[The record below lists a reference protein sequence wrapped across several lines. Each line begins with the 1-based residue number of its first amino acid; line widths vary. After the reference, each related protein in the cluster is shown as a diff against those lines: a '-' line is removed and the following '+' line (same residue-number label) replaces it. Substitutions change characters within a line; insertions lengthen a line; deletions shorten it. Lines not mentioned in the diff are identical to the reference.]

1 MVRLYYKK
9 RNKKILI
16 KYKEE
21 RFKNMSK
28 NGNLGVL
35 GGGFISAETNK
46 VYTPPQHATSV
57 NGKTLEQ
64 LDDGF
69 DDFIEEIVMPSD
81 EPLEALEEQAQAPA
95 EVAETLNETPES
107 PVAETPVAP
116 KRKSGRKTRKI
127 EGVHA
132 TAEMIVKKNAI
143 QASNILE
150 ITFKSMLEKALLE
163 LMVRELLGA
172 YDVHEDSAPA
182 LLVYMWQKASMVDGR
197 RVYLDTLQQTA
208 EGAGIGYSNVQKLV
222 KKLTEKGLLEK
233 GRNGLTFSALLE
245 DFFGSL
251 TENKQILLTF
261 EKLQEEQMEAIDKEG
276 HINESMAN

>member
-1 MVRLYYKK
+1 
-9 RNKKILI
+9 
-16 KYKEE
+16 
-21 RFKNMSK
+21 MSK

-35 GGGFISAETNK
+35 GGGFIGVETNK
-46 VYTPPQHATSV
+46 VYTPPQHVTSV

-64 LDDGF
+64 LN
-69 DDFIEEIVMPSD
+69 DDFIEEIEMPSEAPLD
-81 EPLEALEEQAQAPA
+81 EFQEQEQAPV

-107 PVAETPVAP
+107 PVAP

-163 LMVRELLGA
+163 LMCRELLSA

-222 KKLTEKGLLEK
+222 KKMTEKCMLEK

-245 DFFGSL
+245 DFFSSL

>member
-1 MVRLYYKK
+1 
-9 RNKKILI
+9 
-16 KYKEE
+16 
-21 RFKNMSK
+21 MSK

-35 GGGFISAETNK
+35 GGGFIGVETNK

-64 LDDGF
+64 LNDDF
-69 DDFIEEIVMPSD
+69 DDFIEEIEMPSEAPLD
-81 EPLEALEEQAQAPA
+81 ELQEQEQAPV
-95 EVAETLNETPES
+95 EVAENLNETPES
-107 PVAETPVAP
+107 QSEAPVV
-116 KRKSGRKTRKI
+116 KKKSGRKARNT
-127 EGVHA
+127 EDLHA
-132 TAEMIVKKNAI
+132 SVEMIAKKHAI
-143 QASNILE
+143 HESRVLE
-150 ITFKSMLEKALLE
+150 ITFKSMMEKALLE
-163 LMVRELLGA
+163 LMCRELLSA

-182 LLVYMWQKASMVDGR
+182 LLVYMWQKASIVDGR

-208 EGAGIGYSNVQKLV
+208 EGAEIGYSNVQKLV

-245 DFFGSL
+245 DFFSSL

-261 EKLQEEQMEAIDKEG
+261 EKIQEEQMEAIDKEG

>member
-1 MVRLYYKK
+1 
-9 RNKKILI
+9 
-16 KYKEE
+16 
-21 RFKNMSK
+21 MSK

-35 GGGFISAETNK
+35 GGGFIGVETNK

-64 LDDGF
+64 LNDDF
-69 DDFIEEIVMPSD
+69 DDFIEEIEMPSEAPLD
-81 EPLEALEEQAQAPA
+81 EFREQEQAPV
-95 EVAETLNETPES
+95 EVAENLES
-107 PVAETPVAP
+107 PTEAPVS
-116 KRKSGRKTRKI
+116 KKKSGRKARNT
-127 EGVHA
+127 EDLHA
-132 TAEMIVKKNAI
+132 SVEMIAKKHAI
-143 QASNILE
+143 HEPRVLE
-150 ITFKSMLEKALLE
+150 ITFKSMMEKALLE
-163 LMVRELLGA
+163 LMCRELLSA

-182 LLVYMWQKASMVDGR
+182 LLVYMWHKASMVDGR

-222 KKLTEKGLLEK
+222 KKMTEKSLLEK
-233 GRNGLTFSALLE
+233 GRNRLNFSALLE
-245 DFFGSL
+245 DFFSSL

>member
-1 MVRLYYKK
+1 MVYLYYKK

-16 KYKEE
+16 KYKKE

-95 EVAETLNETPES
+95 EVAETPNETPES
-107 PVAETPVAP
+107 PTETPVT
-116 KRKSGRKTRKI
+116 KKKSGRKARKT
-127 EGVHA
+127 EDLHA
-132 TAEMIVKKNAI
+132 SVEMIAKKHAI
-143 QASNILE
+143 HEPRILE
-150 ITFKSMLEKALLE
+150 ITFKSMMEKALLE
-163 LMVRELLGA
+163 LMCRELLSA

-182 LLVYMWQKASMVDGR
+182 LLVYMWRKASMVDGR

-208 EGAGIGYSNVQKLV
+208 EGAEIGYSNVQKLV
-222 KKLTEKGLLEK
+222 KKITEKGLLEK
-233 GRNGLTFSALLE
+233 ERNGLTFSALLE

-261 EKLQEEQMEAIDKEG
+261 EKLQEEQMESIDEEG

>member
-1 MVRLYYKK
+1 
-9 RNKKILI
+9 
-16 KYKEE
+16 
-21 RFKNMSK
+21 MSK

-69 DDFIEEIVMPSD
+69 DDFIEEIEMPSEAPLD
-81 EPLEALEEQAQAPA
+81 EFQEQEEVKVPV
-95 EVAETLNETPES
+95 EVAGTLNETPES

-163 LMVRELLGA
+163 LMVRELLSA
-172 YDVHEDSAPA
+172 YDIHEDSAPK
-182 LLVYMWQKASMVDGR
+182 LLVYMWDKAPLVEGR
-197 RVYLDTLQQTA
+197 KTYLDTLQQTA
-208 EGAGIGYSNVQKLV
+208 EGSEIGYSNVQKLV
-222 KKLTEKGLLEK
+222 KKLIGKGLLEK
-233 GRNGLTFSALLE
+233 ERNGLAFASLLE
-245 DFFGSL
+245 NFFGSL
-251 TENKQILLTF
+251 AELKKEEDKQILLTF
-261 EKLQEEQMEAIDKEG
+261 EHLKEEQMEAVDEDGK
-276 HINESMAN
+276 INEEMTS

>member
-1 MVRLYYKK
+1 MVYLYYKK

-95 EVAETLNETPES
+95 EVAETLNETLES
-107 PVAETPVAP
+107 PSEAP
-116 KRKSGRKTRKI
+116 AVKKKSGRKARNT
-127 EGVHA
+127 EDLHA
-132 TAEMIVKKNAI
+132 SVEMIAKKHAI
-143 QASNILE
+143 HESRVLE
-150 ITFKSMLEKALLE
+150 ITFKSMMEKTLLE
-163 LMVRELLGA
+163 LMCRELLSA

-182 LLVYMWQKASMVDGR
+182 LLVYMWRKASMVDGR

-208 EGAGIGYSNVQKLV
+208 EGAEIGYSNVQKLV
-222 KKLTEKGLLEK
+222 KKITEKGLLEK
-233 GRNGLTFSALLE
+233 ERNGLTFSALLE

-261 EKLQEEQMEAIDKEG
+261 EKLQEEQMESIDEEG

>member
-1 MVRLYYKK
+1 MVYLYYKK

-16 KYKEE
+16 KYKKE

-107 PVAETPVAP
+107 PTETPVT
-116 KRKSGRKTRKI
+116 KKKSGRKARKT
-127 EGVHA
+127 EDLHA
-132 TAEMIVKKNAI
+132 SVEMIAKKHAI
-143 QASNILE
+143 HETRILE
-150 ITFKSMLEKALLE
+150 ITFKSMMEKALLE
-163 LMVRELLGA
+163 LMCRELLSA

-182 LLVYMWQKASMVDGR
+182 LLVYMWRKASMVDGR

-208 EGAGIGYSNVQKLV
+208 EGAEIGYSNVQKLV
-222 KKLTEKGLLEK
+222 KKITEKGLLEK
-233 GRNGLTFSALLE
+233 ERNGLTFSALLE

-261 EKLQEEQMEAIDKEG
+261 EKLQEEQMESIDEEG

>member
-1 MVRLYYKK
+1 
-9 RNKKILI
+9 
-16 KYKEE
+16 
-21 RFKNMSK
+21 MSK

-107 PVAETPVAP
+107 PTETPVT
-116 KRKSGRKTRKI
+116 KKKSGRKARKT
-127 EGVHA
+127 EDLHA
-132 TAEMIVKKNAI
+132 SVEMIAKKHAI
-143 QASNILE
+143 HETRILE
-150 ITFKSMLEKALLE
+150 ITFKSMMEKALLE
-163 LMVRELLGA
+163 LMCRELLSA

-182 LLVYMWQKASMVDGR
+182 LLVYMWRKASMVDGR

-208 EGAGIGYSNVQKLV
+208 EGAEIGYSNVQKLV
-222 KKLTEKGLLEK
+222 KKITEKGLLEK
-233 GRNGLTFSALLE
+233 ERNGLTFSALLE

-261 EKLQEEQMEAIDKEG
+261 EKLQEEQMESIDEEG

>member
-1 MVRLYYKK
+1 
-9 RNKKILI
+9 
-16 KYKEE
+16 
-21 RFKNMSK
+21 MSK

-95 EVAETLNETPES
+95 DVAETPNETPES
-107 PVAETPVAP
+107 PTETPVS
-116 KRKSGRKTRKI
+116 KKKSGRKARKT
-127 EGVHA
+127 EDLHA
-132 TAEMIVKKNAI
+132 SVEMIAKKHAI
-143 QASNILE
+143 HEPRILE
-150 ITFKSMLEKALLE
+150 ITFKSMMEKALLE
-163 LMVRELLGA
+163 LMCRELLSA

-182 LLVYMWQKASMVDGR
+182 LLVYMWRKASMVDGR

-208 EGAGIGYSNVQKLV
+208 EGAEIGYSNVQKLV
-222 KKLTEKGLLEK
+222 KKITEKGLLEK
-233 GRNGLTFSALLE
+233 ERNGLTFSALLE

-261 EKLQEEQMEAIDKEG
+261 EKLQEEQMESIDEEG

>member
-1 MVRLYYKK
+1 
-9 RNKKILI
+9 
-16 KYKEE
+16 
-21 RFKNMSK
+21 MSK

-107 PVAETPVAP
+107 PSEASVA
-116 KRKSGRKTRKI
+116 KKKSGRKARNT
-127 EGVHA
+127 EGLHA
-132 TAEMIVKKNAI
+132 SVEMIAKKRAI
-143 QASNILE
+143 HESEILE
-150 ITFKSMLEKALLE
+150 ITFKSMMEKALLE
-163 LMVRELLGA
+163 LMCRELLSA

-182 LLVYMWQKASMVDGR
+182 LLV
-197 RVYLDTLQQTA
+197 
-208 EGAGIGYSNVQKLV
+208 
-222 KKLTEKGLLEK
+222 KKMTEKSLLEK
-233 GRNGLTFSALLE
+233 GRNGLSFSALIE

-261 EKLQEEQMEAIDKEG
+261 EKIQEEQMEAIDKEG

>member
-1 MVRLYYKK
+1 
-9 RNKKILI
+9 
-16 KYKEE
+16 
-21 RFKNMSK
+21 MSK
-28 NGNLGVL
+28 NRDLREL
-35 GGGFISAETNK
+35 GGGFIGVETNK

-64 LDDGF
+64 LNDDF
-69 DDFIEEIVMPSD
+69 DDFIEEIEMPSEAPLD
-81 EPLEALEEQAQAPA
+81 ELQEQKQAPV

-107 PVAETPVAP
+107 PSEAP
-116 KRKSGRKTRKI
+116 AVKKKSGRKARKT
-127 EGVHA
+127 EDLHA
-132 TAEMIVKKNAI
+132 SVEMIAKKNAI
-143 QASNILE
+143 HESEILE
-150 ITFKSMLEKALLE
+150 ITFKSMMEKALLE
-163 LMVRELLGA
+163 LMCRELLGA

-208 EGAGIGYSNVQKLV
+208 EGAEIGYSNVQKLV
-222 KKLTEKGLLEK
+222 KKMTEKSLLEK
-233 GRNGLTFSALLE
+233 GRNGLSFSALIE

-261 EKLQEEQMEAIDKEG
+261 EKIQEEQMEAIDKEG

>member
-1 MVRLYYKK
+1 
-9 RNKKILI
+9 
-16 KYKEE
+16 
-21 RFKNMSK
+21 MSK

-35 GGGFISAETNK
+35 GGGFIGVETNK

-64 LDDGF
+64 LN
-69 DDFIEEIVMPSD
+69 DDFIEEIEMPSEAPLD
-81 EPLEALEEQAQAPA
+81 EFQEQEQAPA
-95 EVAETLNETPES
+95 EVTEPLNEPLES
-107 PVAETPVAP
+107 PAEAPVG
-116 KRKSGRKTRKI
+116 KKKSGRKARKT
-127 EGVHA
+127 EDLHA
-132 TAEMIVKKNAI
+132 SAEMIVKKNAI

-150 ITFKSMLEKALLE
+150 ITFKSMMEKALLE
-163 LMVRELLGA
+163 LMCRELLSA

-182 LLVYMWQKASMVDGR
+182 LLVYMWHKASMVDGR

-208 EGAGIGYSNVQKLV
+208 EGAEIGYSNVQKLV
-222 KKLTEKGLLEK
+222 KKMTGKGLLEK
-233 GRNGLTFSALLE
+233 GRNGLIFSPLLE

-261 EKLQEEQMEAIDKEG
+261 EKIQEEQMEAIDKEG

>member
-1 MVRLYYKK
+1 
-9 RNKKILI
+9 
-16 KYKEE
+16 
-21 RFKNMSK
+21 MSK

-69 DDFIEEIVMPSD
+69 DDFIEEIEMPSEAPLD
-81 EPLEALEEQAQAPA
+81 EFQEQEEAQAPV
-95 EVAETLNETPES
+95 EVTETLNEPLES

-163 LMVRELLGA
+163 LMVRELLSA
-172 YDVHEDSAPA
+172 YDIHEDSAPA
-182 LLVYMWQKASMVDGR
+182 LLVYMWHKASMVDGR

-208 EGAGIGYSNVQKLV
+208 EGAEIGYSNVQKLV
-222 KKLTEKGLLEK
+222 KKMTEKGLLEK

-245 DFFGSL
+245 DFFSSP

-261 EKLQEEQMEAIDKEG
+261 EKIQEEQMEAIDKEG

>member
-1 MVRLYYKK
+1 MVYLYHKK
-9 RNKKILI
+9 RNKKILT
-16 KYKEE
+16 KYKEK

-64 LDDGF
+64 LNDDF
-69 DDFIEEIVMPSD
+69 DDFIEEIEMQSEAPLDEFQEQEQAPVEAT
-81 EPLEALEEQAQAPA
+81 EPLESPAKAP
-95 EVAETLNETPES
+95 VS
-107 PVAETPVAP
+107 
-116 KRKSGRKTRKI
+116 KKKSGRKARNT
-127 EGVHA
+127 EDLHA
-132 TAEMIVKKNAI
+132 SVEMIAKKHAI
-143 QASNILE
+143 HEPRVLE
-150 ITFKSMLEKALLE
+150 ITFKSMMEKTLLE
-163 LMVRELLGA
+163 LMCRELLSA
-172 YDVHEDSAPA
+172 YDVHEDSASA
-182 LLVYMWQKASMVDGR
+182 LLVYMWRKASMVDGR

-208 EGAGIGYSNVQKLV
+208 EGAEIGYSNVQKLV
-222 KKLTEKGLLEK
+222 KKMTEKGLLEK

-245 DFFGSL
+245 DFFSSL

-261 EKLQEEQMEAIDKEG
+261 EKLQEEQMESIDEEG

>member
-1 MVRLYYKK
+1 
-9 RNKKILI
+9 
-16 KYKEE
+16 
-21 RFKNMSK
+21 MSK

-35 GGGFISAETNK
+35 GGGFIGVETNK

-64 LDDGF
+64 LNDGF

-95 EVAETLNETPES
+95 EVAESLNETLES
-107 PVAETPVAP
+107 PSEAP
-116 KRKSGRKTRKI
+116 AVKKKSGRKARKT
-127 EGVHA
+127 EDLHA
-132 TAEMIVKKNAI
+132 SVEMTAKKHAI
-143 QASNILE
+143 HEPRVLE
-150 ITFKSMLEKALLE
+150 ITFKSMMEKALLE
-163 LMVRELLGA
+163 LMCRELLSA

-208 EGAGIGYSNVQKLV
+208 EGAEIGYSNVQKLV
-222 KKLTEKGLLEK
+222 KKMTEKGLLEK

-261 EKLQEEQMEAIDKEG
+261 EKIQEEQMEAIDKEG